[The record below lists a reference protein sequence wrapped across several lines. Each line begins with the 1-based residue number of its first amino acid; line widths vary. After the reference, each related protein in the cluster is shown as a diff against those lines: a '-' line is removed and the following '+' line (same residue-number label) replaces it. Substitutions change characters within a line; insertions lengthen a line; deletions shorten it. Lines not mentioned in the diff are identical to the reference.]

1 MYVFGASGHGK
12 VVAEAA
18 ESAGFT
24 VNGFIDE
31 NQSISTLLNVSVFKE
46 LPSDASELVIAV
58 GDNAARKKIS
68 ARYPNLNF
76 PKIVHPFSSVSKTSV
91 IEAGTVVMSGVTLN
105 SGVKIGAH
113 CILNTNSSVDHDC
126 QIENF
131 VHISPNAALAGDVT
145 VGEGTH
151 IGMGACVIQGIKI
164 GKWAII
170 GAGAVVIRDV
180 PDFAVVVGNPAK
192 QIKSNGNTQVEG

>member
-18 ESAGFT
+18 ESAGNT
-24 VNGFIDE
+24 VDGFVDE
-31 NQSISTLLNVSVFKE
+31 NQSISILLNAPVVKE
-46 LPSDASELVIAV
+46 LPADASELVIAV

-68 ARYPNLNF
+68 ERFSRIQFATIL
-76 PKIVHPFSSVSKTSV
+76 HPFTSVSQTSE
-91 IEAGTVVMSGVTLN
+91 IKSGTVVLSGVSIN

-126 QIENF
+126 VIGDF
-131 VHISPNAALAGDVT
+131 VHISPNAALAGDVS

-192 QIKSNGNTQVEG
+192 QIKSNGNTNAAV